1 MSKGT
6 NCHKCVEAAPDAA
19 PTDAGADKTEARAA
33 APLSLP
39 PLNMLAKNQT
49 LSEEEIWSWLLAASS
64 EPRHQGDAGDAPLV
78 APRRRQ
84 GSAAQRQVQADARAS
99 LKAELPCH
107 GPMHCGAKEDAASR
121 RGLEAPARPPA
132 MRAGEPPPVYPC
144 RTSYSPRS
152 LAPHSLACSHPIP
165 GK

>member
-64 EPRHQGDAGDAPLV
+64 EPRHQVMRHWSPHV
-78 APRRRQ
+78 A
-84 GSAAQRQVQADARAS
+84 
-99 LKAELPCH
+99 
-107 GPMHCGAKEDAASR
+107 AKE
-121 RGLEAPARPPA
+121 APPNDRCKQ
-132 MRAGEPPPVYPC
+132 ML
-144 RTSYSPRS
+144 T
-152 LAPHSLACSHPIP
+152 LH
-165 GK
+165 